1 MSFRTFTVIAAG
13 FWLLV
18 LNGCSGQLFSVAPRP
33 VSPASDLSAAATTD
47 SLEVSAYAFTDDDRA
62 FEQFGANL
70 PLAGL
75 LAVEVKLL
83 NRAQT
88 PLNPRAL
95 RFVVRDATGQQ
106 FKQIEP
112 KKALKRL
119 IKYYDL
125 SFYLIEARRRTLADF
140 EALALPLAAP
150 LNAQEARQGL
160 LFFETKHDAATLSGL
175 TLTIENRETKT
186 TVTTRLN

>member
-1 MSFRTFTVIAAG
+1 MSFRKFTVIAG
-13 FWLLV
+13 FWLIA

-33 VSPASDLSAAATTD
+33 VSPASDLSATAATG

-75 LAVEVKLL
+75 LAVDVKLL

-88 PLNPRAL
+88 PLDPRAL
-95 RFVVRDATGQQ
+95 RFVVRNATGQQ
-106 FKQIEP
+106 LKQIEP

-119 IKYYDL
+119 MKYYDM
-125 SFYLIEARRRTLADF
+125 SFYLLEARRRTLADF

-150 LNAQEARQGL
+150 LNGQEERRGL
-160 LFFETKHDAATLSGL
+160 LFFETKRDAATLTGL
-175 TLTIENRETKT
+175 TLTVENRETKPQSPPD
-186 TVTTRLN
+186 

>member
-1 MSFRTFTVIAAG
+1 MGRLIIHSILIISCLALA
-13 FWLLV
+13 
-18 LNGCSGQLFSVAPRP
+18 GCSGQLYRVAPRP
-33 VSPASDLSAAATTD
+33 VSPASDLSATAATG

-75 LAVEVKLL
+75 LAVDVKLL

-95 RFVVRDATGQQ
+95 RFVMSDSTGQQ
-106 FKQIEP
+106 LKQIEP

-119 IKYYDL
+119 MKYYDIG
-125 SFYLIEARRRTLADF
+125 FYVIEARRRTLADL

-150 LNAQEARQGL
+150 LGSQEARRGL
-160 LFFETKHDAATLSGL
+160 LFFETRRDAATLSGL
-175 TLTIENRETKT
+175 TLTVENRETRT
-186 TVTTRLN
+186 TVTTRLD